1 MMIEG
6 AIFVTQYGFMAH
18 VRRVARLLPACA
30 LMLSISACA
39 QEAAFVSGRQNAA
52 DAVAQRYPAGSIANV
67 ETADKALADADRERK
82 LVDAR
87 YMQEQ
92 ADCYP
97 KFFTTACLD
106 EAKERHRAALA
117 QLRSVE
123 VEANA
128 FKRKAKVIERDR
140 SLEERRAQDEADAKR
155 RALSVRPEQPAERDG
170 APENTTRNDNAA
182 PLPDRVEQHRAKME
196 QERRQEAA
204 DAQKRE
210 ENIRKYEKKVQD
222 AQERQREVAARKAEK
237 ERKRAEKAN
246 SAAKP

>member
-1 MMIEG
+1 M
-6 AIFVTQYGFMAH
+6 TQYEFM
-18 VRRVARLLPACA
+18 VRARSVARLLAACA
-30 LMLSISACA
+30 SMLSVSACA
-39 QEAAFVSGRQNAA
+39 QEAALVSGRQVTA

-67 ETADKALADADRERK
+67 ETADKALADVDRERK

-117 QLRSVE
+117 QLRTVE

-128 FKRKAKVIERDR
+128 FKRKAKIIERDR
-140 SLEERRAQDEADAKR
+140 SLEERRAQDEADAKQ
-155 RALSVRPEQPAERDG
+155 RALSAHPNQPAKSDKAAERSG
-170 APENTTRNDNAA
+170 ASENAAGNDDAA

-210 ENIRKYEKKVQD
+210 ENIRKYEKKVRD
-222 AQERQREVAARKAEK
+222 AQERQREVAASKAEK
-237 ERKRAEKAN
+237 ERERAEKAN